1 MAERLILVNGLP
13 GSGKT
18 TLATRL
24 GAALGVPVM
33 SKDAIKEALYAAV
46 PTARPRALGAIAMD
60 AAWSLVADA
69 PGTVVLE
76 SWWYRP
82 RDLAYAEAGWR
93 RCGQPDLI
101 EVWCDVPPEVAY
113 ARFVARVRSQEVYE
127 DAERRT
133 TWWDDWAAGAAP
145 LAIGE
150 VIRVDTSAEVDLA
163 ALVLSLERRI

>member
-46 PTARPRALGAIAMD
+46 PTARPRSLGAIAMD

-93 RCGQPDLI
+93 RCGEPDLV
-101 EVWCDVPPEVAY
+101 EVWCDVPPELAL
-113 ARFVARVRSQEVYE
+113 ARCVARVRPEMYE
-127 DAERRT
+127 DADRLA
-133 TWWDDWAAGAAP
+133 TWWDDWAAGAVP

-150 VIRVDTSAEVDLA
+150 VFRVDTSAEVDLA